1 MDVSSKLPPRAP
13 AILLRRAVVLTAALA
28 VAAYA
33 VFLVRHVSP
42 HAGGADSSGYLHSAR
57 LLSRGQFTAAV
68 RTVPGHS
75 ATEFGRFAHMPLGFT
90 IRSDSRL
97 VPTYPT
103 GLPLQIWAA
112 AAVSGWSHAVTV
124 VNVFISLASGG
135 LLYALARRLQ
145 IRPLLA
151 AAGVALLWACPLF
164 IFAALQPMSDL
175 SAVGWCLAALYGA
188 VRARDDWRWA
198 LACGACLGVA
208 VLVRPTNLLLVL
220 PVAVALGWRPWSWVA
235 FGVGGLPAAAFLI
248 CYNWRVYGAALTTGY
263 GDVWSSFSVD
273 FLAHNLAHFARWIPA
288 LLSPLILLAVVAPFL
303 ATGRQRGAVV
313 LTAWAVGLVG
323 FYAFY
328 YHSGETWW
336 YLRFILPAFPAL
348 ILLALLAVQA
358 AGEALAWRRK
368 IVGLMIAG
376 LVLALVM
383 PWKQVRPAEVLA
395 IEPGER
401 TYPDAAHWAQQH
413 LPADAAVCCLQMSGA
428 FFYYTD
434 FLIVRWD
441 QVPPDRMTAL
451 LPALAAAH
459 RPVYAALFPF
469 ETPEALDTV
478 GGHWTKLTTVGQVT
492 FWQRQP

>member
-1 MDVSSKLPPRAP
+1 MRA
-13 AILLRRAVVLTAALA
+13 
-28 VAAYA
+28 
-33 VFLVRHVSP
+33 
-42 HAGGADSSGYLHSAR
+42 
-57 LLSRGQFTAAV
+57 
-68 RTVPGHS
+68 
-75 ATEFGRFAHMPLGFT
+75 
-90 IRSDSRL
+90 DSRL

-103 GLPLQIWAA
+103 GLPLQILAA
-112 AAVSGWSHAVTV
+112 ATVSGWARAITV
-124 VNVFISLASGG
+124 VNLITALASGG
-135 LLYALARRLQ
+135 LLYALARRLH

-151 AAGVALLWACPLF
+151 AAGVAVLWACPLF
-164 IFAALQPMSDL
+164 LFTALQPMSDL
-175 SAVGWCLAALYGA
+175 SALGWCLAALYGA
-188 VRARDDWRWA
+188 LRARDDWRWA
-198 LACGACLGVA
+198 LACGICVGLA
-208 VLVRPTNLLLVL
+208 VLVRPTNLLLAL
-220 PVAVALGWRPWSWVA
+220 PVAFALGWRPRAWLA
-235 FGVGGLPAAAFLI
+235 LGLGGLPAAGFLI
-248 CYNWRVYGAALTTGY
+248 FYNWRVYGAVLATGY
-263 GDVWSSFSVD
+263 GDIRSSFSAD

-288 LLSPLILLAVVAPFL
+288 LLSPVVLLALVAPFL
-303 ATGRQRGAVV
+303 TSGRQRGVAV
-313 LTAWAVGLVG
+313 LTVWIVALVG

-328 YHSGETWW
+328 FHSGETWW

-348 ILLALLAVQA
+348 ILLALLAAQA
-358 AGEALAWRRK
+358 VGQALVWRRR
-368 IVGLMIAG
+368 ITVLLLAAFA
-376 LVLALVM
+376 LALVL
-383 PWKQVRPAEVLA
+383 PWKQIRPAEVLG

-478 GGHWTKLTTVGQVT
+478 GGHWTKLTIVGQVT